1 VVWREIWD
9 QVEPRARSAMSGDSG
24 TCDESLL
31 LVQASGDLNPGMYV
45 LIEVQDTGCG
55 MDQETIGRIFDP
67 FFANKF
73 MGRGLGLAA
82 AIGIVCGIME
92 PSRSIRSRETVPP
105 SKFCFRRVNKPKP
118 RARWRIP
125 SGISLEKVW
134 FLLWTTKKWSAVL
147 LKRLSSDMATPSC
160 SLKTASRVGIFS
172 RSPRPPRRRRPRYD
186 DARDEWQE
194 ALRRMKALDPR
205 VPVILSSGFNEV
217 EAVRRFS
224 GKGLAG
230 FIQRPYTA
238 REIAGKIV
246 EVRERAG
253 AV

>member
-9 QVEPRARSAMSGDSG
+9 QVQPRARSAMSGDSG

-160 SLKTASRVGIFS
+160 SLKTASRVWNLFAIS
-172 RSPRPPRRRRPRYD
+172 TAASSP
-186 DARDEWQE
+186 
-194 ALRRMKALDPR
+194 
-205 VPVILSSGFNEV
+205 SS
-217 EAVRRFS
+217 S
-224 GKGLAG
+224 
-230 FIQRPYTA
+230 I
-238 REIAGKIV
+238 
-246 EVRERAG
+246 
-253 AV
+253 